1 MYTWNLPGK
10 SCNFMAYLDI
20 NLYADNK
27 EVILKQSLQLIIHY
41 HGKVSVPS
49 KHLEW
54 PWGILILVSN
64 KQ

>member
-1 MYTWNLPGK
+1 
-10 SCNFMAYLDI
+10 MAYLDI